1 VLDVSVIIATFRRPG
16 LLKSAVQSVLSQ
28 SGFAETVELVV
39 VDNDP
44 ERSAEQLI
52 AEVALSAS
60 LPVRY
65 VSERRA
71 GISHARN
78 AGVAAAQ
85 GRYVVFLDDDEVAG
99 SGWLS
104 SLLGTARDYEADIV
118 VGPVRPFYPRGVVV
132 PRYAQK
138 IYDRDAR
145 VPTGSVVRSSG
156 IGNALLLRDRCLAAA
171 LPFDPKLGL
180 SGGEDALFF
189 GRLRDQGRK
198 CVWCAEAAVTETI
211 PADRLEPAYL
221 LRRAFRGGQ
230 TTAYVPSA
238 LDHPRWQLVLR
249 WMAVGAAQVCL
260 YGPWGVVL
268 RLCGRDEWLS
278 AMAKAASGLGKLL
291 WHPALHIRNYQLDLI
306 SKPAS
311 GLRRS

>member
-1 VLDVSVIIATFRRPG
+1 VSDVSVVIATYRRPG
-16 LLKSAVQSVLSQ
+16 LLKAAVRSVLSQ
-28 SGFAETVELVV
+28 AGFAATFEVVV

-44 ERSAEQLI
+44 ERSAEKLI
-52 AEVALSAS
+52 AEVAQSAS

-65 VSERRA
+65 VNERRA

-85 GRYVVFLDDDEVAG
+85 GRYVVFLDDDEAAG
-99 SGWLS
+99 PGWLA
-104 SLLGTARDYEADIV
+104 SLLATARNYEADIV
-118 VGPVRPFYPRGVVV
+118 VGPVRPLFPRGAVV

-138 IYDRDAR
+138 IYERDAR
-145 VPTGSVVRSSG
+145 LPTGSVVQSGG
-156 IGNALLLRDRCLAAA
+156 IGNALLLRDRCFAAA
-171 LPFDPKLGL
+171 VPFDPKLGL
-180 SGGEDALFF
+180 SGGEDALFL

-198 CVWCAEAAVTETI
+198 CVWCAEAAVSEEI
-211 PADRLEPAYL
+211 PIDRLEPAYL

-249 WMAVGAAQVCL
+249 WMAIGAAQVCVF
-260 YGPWGVVL
+260 GPWGLML
-268 RLCGRDEWLS
+268 RISGRDEWLS
-278 AMAKAASGLGKLL
+278 AMAKAASGLGKIL
-291 WHPALHIRNYQLDLI
+291 WHPALHVRNYRL
-306 SKPAS
+306 KPAS